1 MAKKKGPNLKKPAPK
16 QTPPKGPTAPGSGGN
31 KAKPPPPFDK
41 EAFKARLQTEVAS
54 ARNELRLELHVQYR
68 MLVENGAGVGDFD
81 TWLKEY
87 SDQYIHTQQIINA
100 NPIKV
105 DKDYAPL
112 LKKISKE
119 YKDK

>member
-1 MAKKKGPNLKKPAPK
+1 MAKGKGPNLKKPPPK
-16 QTPPKGPTAPGSGGN
+16 QQPKGTPPKGDGSNKVKPAP
-31 KAKPPPPFDK
+31 AFDK
-41 EAFKARLQTEVAS
+41 EAFKARLATEVANT
-54 ARNELRLELHVQYR
+54 RNELRLELHVQYR
-68 MLVENGAGVGDFD
+68 MLVENGAGVGDFE